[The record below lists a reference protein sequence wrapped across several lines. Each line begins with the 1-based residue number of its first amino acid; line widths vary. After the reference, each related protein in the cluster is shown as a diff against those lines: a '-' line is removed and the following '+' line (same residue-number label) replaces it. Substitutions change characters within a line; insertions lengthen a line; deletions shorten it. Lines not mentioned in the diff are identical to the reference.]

1 MSTQLEKW
9 GNNIEAIRTINE
21 FLEFINS
28 KKILL
33 SRFSSNDFMIGLTR
47 SEIDELIASCFDVDL
62 DELEKERRELLE
74 TARQNSVKVN
84 QN

>member
-1 MSTQLEKW
+1 LSTELEKW

-62 DELEKERRELLE
+62 NELEKERRELLE
-74 TARQNSVKVN
+74 TALQKSRNVKQN
-84 QN
+84 